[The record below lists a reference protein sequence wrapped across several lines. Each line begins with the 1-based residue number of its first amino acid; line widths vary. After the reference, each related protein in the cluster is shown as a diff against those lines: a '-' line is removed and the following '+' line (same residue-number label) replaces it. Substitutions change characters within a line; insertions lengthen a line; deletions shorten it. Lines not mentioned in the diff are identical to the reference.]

1 MAGYEPSY
9 MFQEKRIEYDC
20 LVQKKETTPTSYI
33 WKHTQEN
40 KVKKRLIILS
50 AYYMGQKMTSS
61 IRLHLSSAKSKQ
73 KP

>member
-40 KVKKRLIILS
+40 KVKKKTNYTVCLLHGSKDDLKHKITLIFS
-50 AYYMGQKMTSS
+50 
-61 IRLHLSSAKSKQ
+61 
-73 KP
+73 

>member
-40 KVKKRLIILS
+40 KLKKKTDYTVLTLKFGKPEVVIGLES
-50 AYYMGQKMTSS
+50 A
-61 IRLHLSSAKSKQ
+61 SASKSWD
-73 KP
+73 